1 MDEKQH
7 FFHIVSQT
15 SRKFTKK
22 FNEHVSPT
30 GLFSAQWAVIF
41 RINQTGSCTQTE
53 LCQYLNV
60 ESPTMTRTL
69 TRMETMGWIIRT
81 EGKDRREKLISLSE
95 TAIEMIPLWQ
105 EEVDSFEEKTLEG
118 IKEEDLHEAFQLLQ
132 QIIKNLDH

>member
-7 FFHIVSQT
+7 FFHVVSQT

-22 FNEHVSPT
+22 FNEHVSST

-41 RINQTGSCTQTE
+41 RIHQTGPCTQRE

-69 TRMETMGWIIRT
+69 TRMESMGWIIRT

-95 TAIEMIPLWQ
+95 TALDMIPVWQ
-105 EEVDSFEEKTLEG
+105 QEVAAFEEKALQN
-118 IKEEDLHEAFQLLQ
+118 ISKEEMYRTFQVLQ
-132 QIIKNLDH
+132 TIIQNLDN

>member
-7 FFHIVSQT
+7 FFHAVSQT
-15 SRKFTKK
+15 ARKFSKT
-22 FNEHVSPT
+22 FNARVSPT

-41 RINQTGSCTQTE
+41 RLNETGPCTQTE

-81 EGKDRREKLISLSE
+81 EGKDRREKMISLSN
-95 TAIEMIPLWQ
+95 TALQMIPSWQ
-105 EEVDSFEEKTLEG
+105 EEVHTFEEKALQN
-118 IKEEDLHEAFQLLQ
+118 IDEEELHHAFQVLHKVL
-132 QIIKNLDH
+132 KNLNS

>member
-22 FNEHVSPT
+22 FNERVSPT

-69 TRMETMGWIIRT
+69 THMETMGWIIRT
-81 EGKDRREKLISLSE
+81 EGKDRREKLISLSD
-95 TAIEMIPLWQ
+95 TALKMIPVWQ

-118 IKEEDLHEAFQLLQ
+118 IKEKTYMKLFNCYNKLSK
-132 QIIKNLDH
+132 I

>member
-1 MDEKQH
+1 MVEKQH

-22 FNEHVSPT
+22 FNERVSST

-41 RINQTGSCTQTE
+41 RINQSGPCTQTE
-53 LCQYLNV
+53 LCQFLNV

-81 EGKDRREKLISLSE
+81 EGKDRREKLISLTD
-95 TAIEMIPLWQ
+95 TAMEMIPVWK
-105 EEVDSFEEKTLEG
+105 EEVDAFEEKALQH
-118 IKEEDLHEAFQLLQ
+118 IDEEDLRRAFQVLQ
-132 QIIKNLDH
+132 TIIKDLDY

>member
-7 FFHIVSQT
+7 FFYIVSQT

-22 FNEHVSPT
+22 FNERVSPT

-95 TAIEMIPLWQ
+95 TAIKMIPVWQ
-105 EEVDSFEEKTLEG
+105 EEVDTFEEKTTRRY
-118 IKEEDLHEAFQLLQ
+118 
-132 QIIKNLDH
+132 